1 MARPALIVQQLGGLV
16 EVPDQDVETAVTVVV
31 EDRKATAIL
40 DPVSPVDEGDVR
52 ERAIP
57 VVAEE
62 YLAFVAVEAV
72 LADVEEGARAF
83 VEASTDA
90 FEHVHSDIVENGARY
105 KAVHGIDV
113 EEPVVVV
120 VEELGAPAPLTIADA
135 GAVADVGEGAV
146 PVVVE
151 ERVPAR
157 ELVKYLV
164 RLSLDLRGEETK

>member
-90 FEHVHSDIVENGARY
+90 FEHVHPGMVENGARCE
-105 KAVHGIDV
+105 AIRGIDV
-113 EEPVVVV
+113 DEAAV
-120 VEELGAPAPLTIADA
+120 
-135 GAVADVGEGAV
+135 GAVV
-146 PVVVE
+146 
-151 ERVPAR
+151 
-157 ELVKYLV
+157 
-164 RLSLDLRGEETK
+164 